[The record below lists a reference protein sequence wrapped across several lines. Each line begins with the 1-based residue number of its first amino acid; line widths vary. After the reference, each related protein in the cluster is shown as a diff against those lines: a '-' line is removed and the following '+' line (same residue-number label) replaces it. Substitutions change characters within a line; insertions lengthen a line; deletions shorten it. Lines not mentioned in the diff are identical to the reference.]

1 MVSETIGTPI
11 VELTF
16 SSSFQRP
23 GCVNETANRLRMG
36 LHGVPASELAGRLAS
51 ADRVPV
57 IYEEAASG
65 KKASRLEFETCRK
78 ILRGGDALR
87 LGAET

>member
-1 MVSETIGTPI
+1 MASETIRTPI

-23 GCVNETANRLRMG
+23 GCVNETANRLRTG
-36 LHGVPASELAGRLAS
+36 LHGGPALDLQRNALQQAGCH
-51 ADRVPV
+51 V

-65 KKASRLEFETCRK
+65 KNASRLEFEQCRK
-78 ILRGGDALR
+78 ALPGGYTLR